1 MNLARLGP
9 RGAETPV
16 VVTDDATLELSGPIT
31 DLDEDCFARGS
42 VEQARLARSGGEP
55 PELREL
61 PASRILRV
69 GPPLAR
75 PSAVELEIE
84 ELRRQRHEMVGGP
97 R

>member
-1 MNLARLGP
+1 
-9 RGAETPV
+9 
-16 VVTDDATLELSGPIT
+16 VTDDATLELSPIT

-42 VEQARLARSGGEP
+42 VEQAGLARAGGEP
-55 PELREL
+55 PELA
-61 PASRILRV
+61 ASRILRV

>member
-16 VVTDDATLELSGPIT
+16 VVTDDATLELSPIT

-42 VEQARLARSGGEP
+42 VEQARLARAGGEP

>member
-16 VVTDDATLELSGPIT
+16 VVTDDATLELSPIT

-42 VEQARLARSGGEP
+42 VEQARLARGGGEP
-55 PELREL
+55 PEL

-84 ELRRQRHEMVGGP
+84 ELGRQRHEMVGGP